1 MTSPNT
7 RRDFLKQTALTGIG
21 FWVAGGLTS
30 SLAKQPG
37 PNERINVA
45 VIGAGG
51 RGRADLNAV
60 AQSENIV
67 ALCDVDDVRAAES
80 YRRFPKVPVY
90 HDFRVMLEKQKNIDA
105 VVVATPD
112 HMHAL
117 ASITAMRMGKHC
129 YTEKPLCHSIW
140 ECRQMKETAQKN
152 KVQTQMGN
160 QHTADNEF
168 RRAVEI
174 VQSGALG
181 EVREVHAWT
190 DRPIWPQNL
199 ARPKD
204 TPAAP
209 KTLDWQ
215 LWLGP
220 APERPYNGAYVP
232 HNWRGWWDFGT
243 GALGDMGCH
252 TMNMPFMALRL
263 GYPTAVT
270 AEVDTALNNETAPLG
285 CKVTYEFPAR
295 GKLPP
300 VRMFWYER
308 RRPDEKLLHGLK
320 FVASGA
326 VLVGSQG
333 SLYSRAEYGGDLRL
347 LPEQNF
353 QNFKDPN
360 PTLPRVNGRHH
371 REWLDAIRGGRAP
384 MSNFVDYAALL
395 AEVVLLGNVAIR
407 VGGKRV
413 VWNAEKMHAVDLPAA
428 DAFIRREYRK
438 GWAL

>member
-1 MTSPNT
+1 MTSPQS
-7 RRDFLKQTALTGIG
+7 RRDFLQQTALTGIG
-21 FWVAGGLTS
+21 FWVAGGLTAS
-30 SLAKQPG
+30 YAKPPG

-60 AQSENIV
+60 AQTENIV
-67 ALCDVDDVRAAES
+67 ALCDVDDARAAES

-90 HDFRVMLEKQKNIDA
+90 HDFRVMLEKQRDIDA

-112 HMHAL
+112 HMHAH
-117 ASITAMRMGKHC
+117 ASIAAMRLGKHC
-129 YTEKPLCHSIW
+129 YTEKPLCHSVW
-140 ECRQMKETAQKN
+140 ECRQMKETAQKHR
-152 KVQTQMGN
+152 VQTQMGN
-160 QHTADNEF
+160 QGTASDDL

-181 EVREVHAWT
+181 DVREVHIWT

-199 ARPKD
+199 SRPKEA
-204 TPAAP
+204 PATP

-220 APERPYNGAYVP
+220 APQRPYNSAYVP

-243 GALGDMGCH
+243 GAIGDMGCH
-252 TMNMPFMALRL
+252 TMNMPYMALRL

-270 AEVDTALNNETAPLG
+270 AELDTPLNNETAPMG
-285 CKVTYEFPAR
+285 CKVTYEFPVR
-295 GKLPP
+295 GKLPALQLY
-300 VRMFWYER
+300 WYER
-308 RRPDEKLLHGLK
+308 RRPDAKLFHGQK
-320 FVASGA
+320 ISPSGA
-326 VLVGSQG
+326 LLVGTSG
-333 SLYSRAEYGGDLRL
+333 SLYSASDYGGSLRL
-347 LPEQNF
+347 LPEMNF

-360 PTLPRVNGRHH
+360 PTLPRIGGRHH

-384 MSNFVDYAALL
+384 MSNFVDYSAQL
-395 AEVVLLGNVAIR
+395 AEVVLLGNVALR

-413 VWNAEKMHAVDLPAA
+413 VWNAEKMQAVDLPAA
-428 DAFIRREYRK
+428 EPLIRREYRK
-438 GWAL
+438 GWNL